1 MTRFGT
7 FWGKLVRNNVL
18 ITSEGS
24 LHNVLH
30 EDRIPENVYGFFLV
44 EKRSKYYLVHKFLNG
59 KIMNQI
65 GTR

>member
-1 MTRFGT
+1 MTGFGT

-44 EKRSKYYLVHKFLNG
+44 EKRARYYLVHKFLNG
-59 KIMNQI
+59 KIMDQI
-65 GTR
+65 RAR